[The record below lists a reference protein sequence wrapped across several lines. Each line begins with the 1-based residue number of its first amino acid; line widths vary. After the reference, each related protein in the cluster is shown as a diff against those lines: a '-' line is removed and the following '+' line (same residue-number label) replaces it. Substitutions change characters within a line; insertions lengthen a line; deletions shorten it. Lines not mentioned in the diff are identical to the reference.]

1 LLYLYSLAIFAAQ
14 QYTFPLFRGPIMN
27 LHNDRNLLFRVADGD
42 SKAFKQLF
50 LRHHQKLAVFLY
62 RLTRDRCL
70 AEELVQDV
78 FVKIWHHRQHLA
90 KVQHFDSYLFTAAR
104 NLAMNALRNLSRK
117 SVKQREWE
125 QSYQD
130 TERPAHEQAFLVW
143 VDEAVDLLPEQQK
156 KVYILS
162 RYKKY
167 KYEQIA
173 QQLNISRET
182 VKKYLQYATQ
192 SILAHLRSRLDVL
205 LILAFLFFF
214 HSR

>member
-1 LLYLYSLAIFAAQ
+1 
-14 QYTFPLFRGPIMN
+14 M
-27 LHNDRNLLFRVADGD
+27 VANGD

-50 LRHHQKLAVFLY
+50 LQHHQKLGLFLY

-90 KVQHFDSYLFTAAR
+90 KVQHVDGYLFTAAR
-104 NLAMNALRNLSRK
+104 NLAMNALRDRSRK
-117 SVKQREWE
+117 SAKQQEWE
-125 QSYQD
+125 QTYRDIEQ
-130 TERPAHEQAFLVW
+130 PVHEQAFFGW

-192 SILAHLRSRLDVL
+192 SILAHLRSRLNVL
-205 LILAFLFFF
+205 LFWAFLFFF